1 MRYFFNMQCPDCG
14 YICFKQAKACG
25 GCGFDF
31 KKAKT
36 STKSLFRNDSF
47 RIFAGSEIIE
57 KEQESSAVTPPAN
70 SEEIAV
76 MDPPGDSLVN
86 PEQDSEEFLLN
97 LSDAEEESPETD
109 FKPST
114 SESDVL
120 EFSSHADI
128 NLEEMEVEG
137 LGLGLEPLEEEPAA
151 PETEEPAIIDLAAND
166 SSDPSV
172 EIAIE
177 EEPAVEGVL
186 NSLSE
191 EEPSLPETEEP
202 VIIDLA
208 ADDSSDPSVEI
219 AIEDEPAVEV
229 VLNSLPE
236 ENDEIQITDSSEVS
250 EDTGIEVV
258 EEDQVEIES
267 TSPVLDLGEEE
278 ISLEIDEDFE
288 TGSPAEPP
296 PLPVQIEELDLNL
309 EIDDSDGPLSTT
321 NIEIPE
327 IEIEDLG
334 LELEDSD
341 SPPPDSEKP

>member
-177 EEPAVEGVL
+177 EEPAVE
-186 NSLSE
+186 
-191 EEPSLPETEEP
+191 
-202 VIIDLA
+202 
-208 ADDSSDPSVEI
+208 
-219 AIEDEPAVEV
+219 V

>member
-1 MRYFFNMQCPDCG
+1 MQCPDCG

-177 EEPAVEGVL
+177 
-186 NSLSE
+186 
-191 EEPSLPETEEP
+191 
-202 VIIDLA
+202 
-208 ADDSSDPSVEI
+208 
-219 AIEDEPAVEV
+219 DEPAVEV

>member
-177 EEPAVEGVL
+177 
-186 NSLSE
+186 
-191 EEPSLPETEEP
+191 
-202 VIIDLA
+202 
-208 ADDSSDPSVEI
+208 
-219 AIEDEPAVEV
+219 DEPAVEV